1 MARNLILTD
10 RWGYEVDRASLT
22 RDVGAPSL
30 SGARSPLTSYPGD
43 GLNPLRL
50 AQILRAADH
59 GDPVR
64 YMELAE
70 VIEERDPHY
79 LGVIG
84 TRKRSVSQLDITVE
98 AASDD
103 AHDGKLADMVR
114 DWVKRDELQQELFHI
129 LDCLSKGYSATAII
143 WDHSEGQ
150 YLPKELAWR
159 DPRIIRFARH
169 DLARPLMLDDS
180 GREVP
185 LPAFRFVFAD
195 IPAKSGILLRA
206 GLARVAMWGWM
217 FKAFTGRDWAIFT
230 QTYGQ
235 PLRVGKWQP
244 GASEQDKATLFR
256 AVANIAGDCAALI
269 PDTMSIDFI
278 ESKSIGQSGDLYE
291 KRVNHLDQQ
300 ISKAVLGQTATTD
313 AIAGGHAVGRE
324 HRLVQEDIEGAD
336 ASALSAI
343 INRDVIRPWIQLEFG
358 PQKRYPRIRI
368 GRPKTEDLSA
378 LATAV
383 DKMVR
388 LGMEIEEGEI
398 RARFGFSEP
407 KPGARLL
414 RVAAPVSTADLAGSA
429 PLGEGEDRAS
439 KSKRVSG
446 EIKRG
451 QGLPGTETALQA
463 RGPSAAISGGLG
475 AAGDPAADLAD
486 QLARAAPPVIDGM
499 IGQIELMMNAAGSL
513 GEFRQML
520 LAGFPGLDA
529 QAMAELMA
537 EAFLTADLAG
547 RLDADGRGDG

>member
-1 MARNLILTD
+1 M
-10 RWGYEVDRASLT
+10 
-22 RDVGAPSL
+22 
-30 SGARSPLTSYPGD
+30 
-43 GLNPLRL
+43 
-50 AQILRAADH
+50 
-59 GDPVR
+59 
-64 YMELAE
+64 
-70 VIEERDPHY
+70 
-79 LGVIG
+79 
-84 TRKRSVSQLDITVE
+84 
-98 AASDD
+98 
-103 AHDGKLADMVR
+103 
-114 DWVKRDELQQELFHI
+114 
-129 LDCLSKGYSATAII
+129 
-143 WDHSEGQ
+143 
-150 YLPKELAWR
+150 
-159 DPRIIRFARH
+159 
-169 DLARPLMLDDS
+169 
-180 GREVP
+180 
-185 LPAFRFVFAD
+185 
-195 IPAKSGILLRA
+195 
-206 GLARVAMWGWM
+206 
-217 FKAFTGRDWAIFT
+217 FT

-414 RVAAPVSTADLAGSA
+414 RAAAPVLAPDPPDGA
-429 PLGEGEDRAS
+429 GEAGGQDRTS
-439 KSKRVSG
+439 KIKRVSG

-463 RGPSAAISGGLG
+463 RGPSAAISGGPS
-475 AAGDPAADLAD
+475 AATDPAVDLAD

-499 IGQIELMMNAAGSL
+499 IGQIELMMTAASSL
-513 GEFRQML
+513 EEFRQML

-529 QAMAELMA
+529 QAMAQLMA

-547 RLDADGRGDG
+547 RL

>member
-10 RWGYEVDRASLT
+10 RWGNEVDRRDLT
-22 RDVGAPSL
+22 REVGAPSL
-30 SGARSPLTSYPGD
+30 TGARSPLTSYPGD
-43 GLNPLRL
+43 GLNPVRL
-50 AQILRAADH
+50 AQILRAADL

-70 VIEERDPHY
+70 TIEERDPHF

-98 AASDD
+98 PASDD
-103 AHDGKLADMVR
+103 GHDVKLADMVR
-114 DWVKRDELQQELFHI
+114 DWIKRDELQQELFHI
-129 LDCLSKGYSATAII
+129 LDCLSKGYSGTEII
-143 WDHSEGQ
+143 WDHTEGQ
-150 YLPKELAWR
+150 YLPAELVWR
-159 DPRIIRFARH
+159 DPRIFRFQRH
-169 DLARPLMLDDS
+169 NLTTPLMLDDS
-180 GREVP
+180 GREIP

-195 IPAKSGILLRA
+195 IPAKSGLLLRS

-235 PLRVGKWQP
+235 PLRVGKWQA
-244 GASEQDKATLFR
+244 GASEKDKETLFR
-256 AVANIAGDCAALI
+256 AVANIAGDCAAI
-269 PDTMSIDFI
+269 VPDTMTIDFI

-291 KRVNHLDQQ
+291 KRIDHLDRQ

-343 INRDVIRPWIQLEFG
+343 INRDVIRPWIMLEHG
-358 PQKRYPRIRI
+358 PQKRYPRVKI
-368 GRPKTEDLSA
+368 GRPKTEDLAA
-378 LATAV
+378 LSGAV

-388 LGMEIEEGEI
+388 LGMEIEEAEV
-398 RARFGFSEP
+398 RARFGFAQP

-414 RVAAPVSTADLAGSA
+414 RVSAGVSEQNPPADAAAT
-429 PLGEGEDRAS
+429 EGQDRSS
-439 KSKRVSG
+439 KIKRISG

-463 RGPSAAISGGLG
+463 QGLSAAKSEGGG
-475 AAGDPAADLAD
+475 KVEALAD
-486 QLARAAPPVIDGM
+486 RLADDADPVIADM
-499 IGQIELMMNAAGSL
+499 VARIEVMLAGASSL
-513 GEFRQML
+513 GEFREMV
-520 LAGFPGLDA
+520 LAGFPKLDA
-529 QAMAELMA
+529 GMLARVMAAGL
-537 EAFLTADLAG
+537 LTADLAG
-547 RLDADGRGDG
+547 RADVEGGDV